1 MLLASVK
8 WEHLRIVQQIL
19 SIDMLLLAFSCRL
32 TINALAQKLNAYWK
46 EKTSQENFETSAI
59 ARPIP

>member
-1 MLLASVK
+1 MGASQK
-8 WEHLRIVQQIL
+8 LKKCSTFADFGIIL
-19 SIDMLLLAFSCRL
+19 FAFSFRL

-46 EKTSQENFETSAI
+46 EKTSQENFETSVI